1 MKVGLNATCFNN
13 RPSGAKQRFIGI
25 YSELIKRMPNTE
37 FLIYEPLDCNFGS
50 WFERETN
57 VSYKTTPIPSQGQ
70 VKKFFAGLGYW
81 KPTLEREGLDLFEG
95 YNLPFFKAPNAKT
108 IMTIHDVRGFHLE
121 YSGLQ
126 KSFFKKIL
134 SQSLKKVDHVITVS
148 QTIKEE
154 ILGYHP
160 ESKISV
166 VNNGIDIKLFERLTD
181 HDLSSVKKKFNLPQ
195 KFILAVGHFEIR
207 KNYLRLIN
215 AFNKLHIRGLDY
227 SLILIGSDNGQK
239 KEIENKIESLK
250 LSGYIKILVGLNDFE
265 VRCTYK
271 LSSLFVFPSTYE
283 GFGIPI
289 LESMAADCPFVLSDI
304 PVFKEITENKCIYF
318 NPHDDE
324 SIALEIEN
332 VLTKTV
338 ERERLISYGKRRV
351 RDFSF
356 QKMASQLEYLYKL
369 VMK

>member
-70 VKKFFAGLGYW
+70 VKKFFAGLRYW

-134 SQSLKKVDHVITVS
+134 SQSLNKVDHVITVS

-166 VNNGIDIKLFERLTD
+166 VNNGIDIKLFELEQKISLRLKIVNSCNKVRVSNAIIKLQVQINT
-181 HDLSSVKKKFNLPQ
+181 
-195 KFILAVGHFEIR
+195 EIR
-207 KNYLRLIN
+207 KNDTCMI
-215 AFNKLHIRGLDY
+215 K
-227 SLILIGSDNGQK
+227 K
-239 KEIENKIESLK
+239 KEEMIK
-250 LSGYIKILVGLNDFE
+250 LN
-265 VRCTYK
+265 R
-271 LSSLFVFPSTYE
+271 
-283 GFGIPI
+283 
-289 LESMAADCPFVLSDI
+289 
-304 PVFKEITENKCIYF
+304 
-318 NPHDDE
+318 
-324 SIALEIEN
+324 
-332 VLTKTV
+332 
-338 ERERLISYGKRRV
+338 
-351 RDFSF
+351 
-356 QKMASQLEYLYKL
+356 
-369 VMK
+369 